1 LKGALMMRIDRTVET
16 SAPTSE
22 VFDFLA
28 DFTNTEH
35 WDPGTVRTDR
45 ISGNGGVGTTYANTS
60 RFLGRNTDLTYM
72 VEIYEPGK
80 RIVLRGENKTVVA
93 HDTMTFV
100 PTATGGTSVRYVAEF
115 DLKGMAKMVAPLLT
129 PAFTRLG
136 DAASDQMRATLDRL
150 GR

>member
-1 LKGALMMRIDRTVET
+1 MMKIDRTVET
-16 SAPTSE
+16 SAPTAE

-28 DFTNTEH
+28 DFTNTEE

-45 ISGNGGVGTTYANTS
+45 ISGNGGVGTAYANTS
-60 RFLGRNTDLTYM
+60 RFLGRNTDLTYV

-80 RIVLRGENKTVVA
+80 RVRLRGENKTVVA

-115 DLKGMAKMVAPLLT
+115 DLKGMARMVAPLLT

-136 DAASDQMRATLDRL
+136 DSASEQMRATLDRL

>member
-1 LKGALMMRIDRTVET
+1 MRIDRTVET
-16 SAPTSE
+16 SAPTSQ

-28 DFTNTEH
+28 DFTNTEE

-45 ISGNGGVGTTYANTS
+45 ISGDGGVGTAYANTS
-60 RFLGRNTDLTYM
+60 RFLGRNTDLTYV
-72 VEIYEPGK
+72 VEAYVPGV

-93 HDTMTFV
+93 HDTMTFL
-100 PTATGGTSVRYVAEF
+100 PTAAGGTSVRYVAEF
-115 DLKGMAKMVAPLLT
+115 DLKGMARMVAPLLT

-136 DAASDQMRATLDRL
+136 DSASEQMRTTLDRL